1 MPRRQKYSV
10 KKAYFFSPIE
20 KYLFPNY
27 DMREMVKQ
35 VLKFGDIEIE
45 KKKLTLLK
53 KQPM

>member
-1 MPRRQKYSV
+1 
-10 KKAYFFSPIE
+10 
-20 KYLFPNY
+20 
-27 DMREMVKQ
+27 MRAMVKQ